1 MSLPSI
7 TEIVKN
13 FEDHALYIM
22 IYDGGALED
31 FLWSIYVPMNRPWGC
46 SWCAKNR
53 SGSEWELERK
63 ESNMAPLDRRLV
75 VAYKVGNIPWSNLK
89 KIRETLDGVE
99 IDDLSSSITNTA
111 FNSQVWV
118 ENALLALS
126 KTLNLG
132 EGFAD
137 VSNQVRAIEADVI
150 YYAQTNRASVQAG
163 EGGPMIVAR
172 DEEVLADEE
181 VDEEVA
187 SDAEVEDMSDEDF
200 IERRAAAMEDIPPID
215 IIAAK

>member
-1 MSLPSI
+1 MVFASI
-7 TEIVKN
+7 SEFVKE
-13 FEDHALYIM
+13 FQDHALYIM

-75 VAYKVGNIPWSNLK
+75 VAYKVGEIPWSNLK

-99 IDDLSSSITNTA
+99 IDDSCTSSTSAA

-118 ENALLALS
+118 ENALIALS
-126 KTLNLG
+126 RTLQLG
-132 EGFAD
+132 EGLAD
-137 VSNQVRAIEADVI
+137 VNEEIRQIGADVI
-150 YYAQTNRASVQAG
+150 YWAQTNRASVQAG
-163 EGGPMIVAR
+163 EGGPLVLSREEMMLDDAMPYEEQ
-172 DEEVLADEE
+172 DEELSPET
-181 VDEEVA
+181 
-187 SDAEVEDMSDEDF
+187 
-200 IERRAAAMEDIPPID
+200 IEPSNSAAIEGIAPID
-215 IIAAK
+215 VVCAK

>member
-1 MSLPSI
+1 MSPPSI
-7 TEIVKN
+7 TEIVKE
-13 FEDHALYIM
+13 FQDHALYIM

-89 KIRETLDGVE
+89 KIRETLDDVE
-99 IDDLSSSITNTA
+99 IDDSCTSITSTA

-118 ENALLALS
+118 ENALVALS
-126 KTLNLG
+126 QTLQLG
-132 EGFAD
+132 EGFAN
-137 VSNQVRAIEADVI
+137 VSEEIKQIGADVI
-150 YYAQTNRASVQAG
+150 YWAQTNRASVQAG
-163 EGGPMIVAR
+163 EGGPL
-172 DEEVLADEE
+172 VLARAEMLLDDE
-181 VDEEVA
+181 VVNQSDGDDDERGPK
-187 SDAEVEDMSDEDF
+187 D
-200 IERRAAAMEDIPPID
+200 IERSNSAMEGIPPID
-215 IIAAK
+215 IVCAK

>member
-1 MSLPSI
+1 MALPSI
-7 TEIVKN
+7 TEIVRE
-13 FEDHALYIM
+13 FQDHALYIM

-75 VAYKVGNIPWSNLK
+75 VAYKVGSIPWSNLK
-89 KIRETLDGVE
+89 KIRETLDDVE
-99 IDDLSSSITNTA
+99 IDDSCLSITSTA

-118 ENALLALS
+118 ENALVALS
-126 KTLNLG
+126 QTLQLG

-137 VSNQVRAIEADVI
+137 VSEEIRQIGADVI
-150 YYAQTNRASVQAG
+150 YWAQTNRASVQAG
-163 EGGPMIVAR
+163 EGGPLVLAR
-172 DEEVLADEE
+172 AEMLLEDEDAIQSDGDDEERGPKD
-181 VDEEVA
+181 
-187 SDAEVEDMSDEDF
+187 
-200 IERRAAAMEDIPPID
+200 IERSNSGAIEGIPPID
-215 IIAAK
+215 IVCAK